1 MMMDIFLYI
10 FMMIPLVFFSC
21 VILIQYSFML
31 VLLLMFLKNF
41 DFFFCNLSYFF
52 GLDYFSYWLIVL
64 TFYVTCLMYLCC
76 MSFSLD
82 LSFSYLMFM
91 SYCLCFFLYCVFS
104 FLNYLLMYIFFEFS
118 LVPLFIIILGW
129 GYQPDRLISGL
140 YLFFYTLFASLPL
153 FLFLMYIYYVYGSMF
168 FDYYY
173 GTSFSFLIHLFTVLA
188 FMVKLPL
195 FMFHFW
201 LPKAHVYSPIFG
213 SMVLAGVLL
222 KIGGYGI
229 IRFMFMYEYI
239 FNIYSYMWYS
249 LSLFGSLLVSLICLI
264 QGDIKCLI
272 AYSSVAHMGLSLMG
286 LLTMT
291 KTGISGSYMMMIG
304 HGLCSSALFC
314 LSNISYER
322 FLSRSFYLNKGLISF
337 MPSVSFFWFIF
348 CCFNMSCPPSL
359 NFISEIYIIMSMMM
373 YWIGSGFYFFFIS
386 FLSAFFSFYM
396 FSYSNH
402 GIFHNSYC
410 FSYVT
415 FREYFLC
422 FLHLVPIVYV
432 MLIVDLFF

>member
-1 MMMDIFLYI
+1 MIFYMV
-10 FMMIPLVFFSC
+10 FMIPLICLNC
-21 VILIQYSFML
+21 VVIIQYSFYII
-31 VLLLMFLKNF
+31 VIFLFMKNF
-41 DFFFCNLSYFF
+41 EFFFCNLSYFF
-52 GLDYFSYWLIVL
+52 GLDCFSYWLIVL
-64 TFYVTCLMYLCC
+64 TFYITCLMYLCC
-76 MSFSLD
+76 MSFSLN
-82 LSFSYLMFM
+82 LNFSYLIFVN
-91 SYCLCFFLYCVFS
+91 YCLSFFLYLVFC
-104 FLNYLLMYIFFEFS
+104 FLNYLFMYMFFEFS
-118 LVPLFIIILGW
+118 LVPLFIIIMGW

-153 FLFLMYIYYVYGSMF
+153 FLFLIYVYCIYGSLF
-168 FDYYY
+168 FDYFY
-173 GTSFSFLIHLFTVLA
+173 GFSLSFFIHLVSVFA

-213 SMVLAGVLL
+213 SMVLAGILL

-239 FNIYSYMWYS
+239 FNKYSYLWYS

-286 LLTMT
+286 MLTMT
-291 KTGISGSYMMMIG
+291 KTGLVGSYFMMIA

-322 FLSRSFYLNKGLISF
+322 FISRSFFLNKGLITF

-348 CCFNMSCPPSL
+348 CSFNMSCPPSL
-359 NFISEIYIIMSMMM
+359 NFLSEVYIIISMMM
-373 YWIGSGFYFFFIS
+373 FWIGSSFYFIMISFIS
-386 FLSAFFSFYM
+386 ALFSFYL
-396 FSYSNH
+396 FGYSNH

-410 FSYVT
+410 FSFVT
-415 FREYFLC
+415 LREYFLC
-422 FLHLVPIVYV
+422 LLHMVPIIYV
-432 MLIVDLFF
+432 ILIIDLFF

>member
-1 MMMDIFLYI
+1 MIFYMI
-10 FMMIPLVFFSC
+10 FMIPLIFMNLI
-21 VILIQYSFML
+21 VIIQYSFFL
-31 VLLLMFLKNF
+31 ILLLLFVKNF
-41 DFFFCNLSYFF
+41 EFFFCNLSYLF

-64 TFYVTCLMYLCC
+64 TFYITCLMYLCC
-76 MSFSLD
+76 MSFSLSMSLCYLIFVNFS
-82 LSFSYLMFM
+82 LS
-91 SYCLCFFLYCVFS
+91 FFLYLVFC
-104 FLNYLLMYIFFEFS
+104 FLNYLFMYMFFEFS
-118 LVPLFIIILGW
+118 LVPLFIIIMGW

-153 FLFLMYIYYVYGSMF
+153 FLFLIYVYDIYGSLF
-168 FDYYY
+168 FDYSY
-173 GTSFSFLIHLFTVLA
+173 GVSFSFFIHLVSVFA

-213 SMVLAGVLL
+213 SMVLAGILL

-239 FNIYSYMWYS
+239 FNNYSYLWYS

-286 LLTMT
+286 MLTMT
-291 KTGISGSYMMMIG
+291 KTGLVGSYFMMIG

-322 FLSRSFYLNKGLISF
+322 FVSRSFYLNKGLITF
-337 MPSVSFFWFIF
+337 MPSVCLFWFIF
-348 CCFNMSCPPSL
+348 CSFNMSCPPSF
-359 NFISEIYIIMSMMM
+359 NFLSEIYIIISMMM
-373 YWIGSGFYFFFIS
+373 FWGGSGFYFLLIS
-386 FLSAFFSFYM
+386 FISAFFSFYL

-410 FSYVT
+410 FSFVT
-415 FREYFLC
+415 LREYFLC
-422 FLHLVPIVYV
+422 FLHLVPIIYLI
-432 MLIVDLFF
+432 MIVDLFF

>member
-1 MMMDIFLYI
+1 MIFYL
-10 FMMIPLVFFSC
+10 FMMIPVFFKSS
-21 VILIQYSFML
+21 VLIQFSFIFIL
-31 VLLLMFLKNF
+31 FLMYFFNF
-41 DFFFCNLSYFF
+41 DFFFCNISYFF
-52 GLDYFSYWLIVL
+52 GVDCFSYWLIIL
-64 TFYVTCLMYLCC
+64 TFYLTCLMYLCC
-76 MSFSLD
+76 MNFALT
-82 LSFSYLMFM
+82 LSFSYLVFIN
-91 SYCLCFFLYCVFS
+91 YFLTFFLYFVFCT
-104 FLNYLLMYIFFEFS
+104 LDYLMMYIFFEFS
-118 LVPLFIIILGW
+118 LVPLFIIIVGW

-153 FLFLMYIYYVYGSMF
+153 FLILVYFYSFFGSLF
-168 FDYYY
+168 FDYFY
-173 GTSFSFLIHLFTVLA
+173 GLSFSFFVHFITVFA

-213 SMVLAGVLL
+213 SMILAGVLL

-229 IRFMFMYEYI
+229 IRFMFIYEYI
-239 FNIYSYMWYS
+239 FNKYSYFWYS

-286 LLTMT
+286 LLSMT
-291 KTGISGSYMMMIG
+291 KTGIVGSYFMMIG

-322 FLSRSFYLNKGLISF
+322 FLSRSFFLNKGLVNF

-348 CCFNMSCPPSL
+348 CSFNMSCPPSL
-359 NFISEIYIIMSMMM
+359 NFLSEIYIIISMLM
-373 YWIGSGFYFFFIS
+373 YWMGSCFYFLLIS
-386 FLSAFFSFYM
+386 FFSAFFSFYL

-402 GIFHNSYC
+402 GIFHNSYS
-410 FSYVT
+410 FSFVT

-422 FLHLVPIVYV
+422 FMHLIPIIY
-432 MLIVDLFF
+432 IIFIIDLFF